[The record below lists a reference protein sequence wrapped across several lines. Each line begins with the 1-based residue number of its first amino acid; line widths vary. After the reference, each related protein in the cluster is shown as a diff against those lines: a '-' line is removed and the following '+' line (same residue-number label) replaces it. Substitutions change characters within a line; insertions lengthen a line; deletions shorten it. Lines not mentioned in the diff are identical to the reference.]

1 MLGFLAPI
9 LGTVIDRI
17 VPDKA
22 EAEKVKLEIAAQTAQ
37 AEMELEK
44 SRIDLAKED
53 AKAGKGGYRWAAG
66 WLCVIAL
73 GYSWIIRDL
82 LVWIIAIASPE
93 LPPPPPLDTALQ
105 YSMLTGMLGLS
116 GIRAHD
122 LMKGSRK

>member
-44 SRIDLAKED
+44 SRLELAKED
-53 AKAGKGGYRWAAG
+53 AKTGKGGYRWAAG

-73 GYSWIIRDL
+73 GYSWILRDL

-93 LPPPPPLDTALQ
+93 TPPPPVMDTSLQ

-116 GIRAHD
+116 AVRAHD
-122 LMKGSRK
+122 LVKGSRK